1 MAYAAIADMTTR
13 FNATEL
19 IKCTDRANSG
29 SRNDTVLQAAL
40 DDAFGIMNS
49 QIGRWYAL
57 PIVGTASGAM
67 IACQCDIAHWLL
79 YIGDKPDNI
88 HVRYEEWKKWLDDVA
103 TGAAGLG
110 MDTPP
115 ATISSTLISVT
126 QPCTTANAGN
136 RWFTQDRMEDF

>member
-1 MAYAAIADMTTR
+1 MAYAVAADMQTR

-19 IKCTDRANSG
+19 IKCTDRTGAGTLNT
-29 SRNDTVLQAAL
+29 TVLQAAL
-40 DDAFGIMNS
+40 DDAFGIMNT

-88 HVRYEEWKKWLDDVA
+88 HTRYEEWKKWLEDVA
-103 TGAAGLG
+103 CGQSSLG
-110 MDTPP
+110 MTDPP
-115 ATISSTLISVT
+115 ASLNNAIIT
-126 QPCTTANAGN
+126 QPCTTADAPN
-136 RWFTQDRMEDF
+136 RFFTQDRLRDW